1 MQTILESPPPRRRQR
16 MSGRVTARLP
26 ESVAQQL
33 EALAIAAD
41 LPSGALVRQFV
52 IEGIEA
58 AK

>member
-1 MQTILESPPPRRRQR
+1 